1 MANRHMKRSSTS
13 LIMREIQIKTTIG
26 VTSHLPAGL
35 LSKKTQIINFGEGVE
50 KREPSCTVD
59 ETVNWCSHCGK

>member
-1 MANRHMKRSSTS
+1 
-13 LIMREIQIKTTIG
+13 MREMQVRTTIG

-35 LSKKTQIINFGEGVE
+35 LSKRTQIINFGEGVE

-59 ETVNWCSHCGK
+59 ETVNWCSCCGK